1 MHVPYCGRKQKKMT
15 RQLKLGQGEEKEE
28 EGPTHKQSEWYEILL
43 ERGDTEVKSMWGVC
57 V

>member
-1 MHVPYCGRKQKKMT
+1 MT

-57 V
+57 VCV